1 MSRAPNPAIAAGRAR
16 ECSPSPA
23 PATDAARLDELA
35 SRLNRCSFT
44 NADPERFHVERNAIV
59 VELRRMAG
67 RMRGEGGRPDYTW
80 RAEAPRRA

>member
-1 MSRAPNPAIAAGRAR
+1 MSRGVSPAIAAGRAR
-16 ECSPSPA
+16 ECAPQPA

-35 SRLNRCSFT
+35 ARLNRCSFT

-67 RMRGEGGRPDYTW
+67 RMRGEGVRPDYTW
-80 RAEAPRRA
+80 RAPPRRQA

>member
-1 MSRAPNPAIAAGRAR
+1 MSRGVSPAIAAGRAR
-16 ECSPSPA
+16 ECAPQPA

-35 SRLNRCSFT
+35 ARLNRCSFT

-80 RAEAPRRA
+80 RAPPRSC

>member
-1 MSRAPNPAIAAGRAR
+1 MTRAANPAIAAARAR
-16 ECSPSPA
+16 ETAPPTA

-35 SRLNRCSFT
+35 VRLNRCSFT

-67 RMRGEGGRPDYTW
+67 RLRGAGSRPDHTW
-80 RAEAPRRA
+80 RAPPRSR